1 MCKVYKM
8 FRIVAKVFVAG
19 ESAVQCSTVLVS
31 ASPARRQ

>member
-19 ESAVQCSTVLVS
+19 ESVVLYS
-31 ASPARRQ
+31 AGWCQPARPAAQ